1 MKKFSLSLAV
11 IAVMAT
17 ASYADIKLE
26 SVGGSAKLFY
36 DTNDA
41 SGDLDLFNKAASI
54 GNVAA
59 NINGVASLGKCD
71 CTKLNFGIT
80 GVSTMGLENTLVGG
94 TWIEYM
100 DGLNDAVWID
110 TLNISFRPLDDI
122 SNTTMVVGRQSLD
135 TPMVFTEKW
144 NIAENTYDAAVAVN
158 TDIVDTTFVAGWI
171 GRSNIAGASTVRAG
185 NIGDG
190 YQSFLTNEGA
200 YAVGAI
206 TTAIPTVSAQAWY
219 YAAPSVANVAWVQA
233 ETEYAGFSLGGQFG
247 MLDGSDDSDG
257 NAFAVKVGYTF
268 GDLGVSVAFSSVDD
282 MTGTSAA
289 LGFANLGG
297 SQSPLYTEA
306 WWTYGQVSAQD
317 TESFNVTA
325 TYNLA
330 NIADFGIYYAN
341 ADHGLDA
348 NPDMSEVVLSATKS
362 IGNLDATLVYYN
374 TDMDDGSDAS
384 NGVQAYLVYNF

>member
-1 MKKFSLSLAV
+1 MKNLSLSLVV
-11 IAVMAT
+11 IATIAT
-17 ASYADIKLE
+17 ASYADIKLD

-94 TWIEYM
+94 TWIEHM
-100 DGLNDAVWID
+100 NGLKDAVWID
-110 TLNISFRPLDDI
+110 TLNVSFRPLDGI
-122 SNTTMVVGRQSLD
+122 SNTTMVVGRQALD
-135 TPMVFTEKW
+135 TPMVFSEKW

-158 TDIVDTTFVAGWI
+158 TDIIDTTLVAGWI

-190 YQSFLTNEGA
+190 YETFLTKEGA

-206 TTAIPTVSAQAWY
+206 TTAIPTVTAQVWY
-219 YAAPSVANVAWVQA
+219 YTAPTVANVAWAQA

-257 NAFAVKVGYTF
+257 NAFAVKVGYTLA
-268 GDLGVSVAFSSVDD
+268 GLGLSASFSSVDD
-282 MTGTSAA
+282 MIGTSAA

-297 SQSPLYTEA
+297 SQSPLYTET
-306 WWTYGQVSAQD
+306 WWSYGHVGAQD
-317 TESFNVTA
+317 TDSFNVSA
-325 TYNLA
+325 TYDLENVA
-330 NIADFGIYYAN
+330 NFGIYYTN
-341 ADHGLDA
+341 ADHA
-348 NPDMSEVVLSATKS
+348 SAPDLSEAAITLTKS
-362 IGNLDATLVYYN
+362 IGNLDATLAYYN
-374 TDMDDGSDAS
+374 TDIDDGSDAS
-384 NGVQAYLVYNF
+384 NGVQVYLNYNF

>member
-1 MKKFSLSLAV
+1 MKKFNLSLVV
-11 IAVMAT
+11 IAAMAT

-59 NINGVASLGKCD
+59 NINGVATLGKCD

-80 GVSTMGLENTLVGG
+80 GVSTMGLESTLVGG
-94 TWIEYM
+94 TWIEHM
-100 DGLNDAVWID
+100 DGLSDAVWID
-110 TLNISFRPLDDI
+110 TLNVSFSPLDGI
-122 SNTTMVVGRQSLD
+122 SNTTMVVGRQALA

-158 TDIVDTTFVAGWI
+158 TDIIDTTLIAGWI
-171 GRSNIAGASTVRAG
+171 GRSNVAGGSTVRAG

-190 YQSFLTNEGA
+190 YQSFLTKEGA

-206 TTAIPTVSAQAWY
+206 TTAIPTVTAQAWY
-219 YAAPSVANVAWVQA
+219 YVAPSVSNVAWAQA

-247 MLDGSDDSDG
+247 MLDASDNSDG
-257 NAFAVKVGYTF
+257 NVFAVKVGYS
-268 GDLGVSVAFSSVDD
+268 LGGLGLSASFSSVDN
-282 MTGTSAA
+282 MTDTAAA

-297 SQSPLYTEA
+297 SQSPLYTET
-306 WWTYGQVSAQD
+306 WWSYGHVGAQD
-317 TESFNVTA
+317 TDSFNVTA
-325 TYNLA
+325 TYALE
-330 NIADFGIYYAN
+330 NIADLGIYYTS
-341 ADHGLDA
+341 ADHASDA
-348 NPDMSEVVLSATKS
+348 DMSEMAISATKS
-362 IGNLDATLVYYN
+362 IGSLDATLVYYN
-374 TDMDDGSDAS
+374 TDVDDGSDAS
-384 NGVQAYLVYNF
+384 TGVQAYLVYNF